1 MNSKE
6 PVSNNERFMSNDE
19 TVQQVIAAIREAIA
33 EDWVQDFEI
42 DADTS
47 LNNDLEIESIEFVS
61 IADKLQKMF
70 GAKVDVIGWLSK
82 QNIETLIA
90 LTVGDLVNI
99 VEQGR

>member
-1 MNSKE
+1 MN
-6 PVSNNERFMSNDE
+6 NDE
-19 TVQQVIAAIREAIA
+19 ILQQVVAAIREAIA

-47 LNNDLEIESIEFVS
+47 LNDDLEIESIEFVS
-61 IADKLQKMF
+61 IADKLQKLF
-70 GAKVDVIGWLSK
+70 GAQVDVIGWLSQ

-90 LTVGDLVNI
+90 MTVGDLVKL

>member
-1 MNSKE
+1 VNNRELLNSKE
-6 PVSNNERFMSNDE
+6 KVDNDA
-19 TVQQVIAAIREAIA
+19 TLQQVIAAIREAIA

-61 IADKLQKMF
+61 IADKLQKIF
-70 GAKVDVIGWLSK
+70 GDQVDVIGWLSQ

-90 LTVGDLVNI
+90 MTVGDLVKI

>member
-1 MNSKE
+1 MND
-6 PVSNNERFMSNDE
+6 NEIL
-19 TVQQVIAAIREAIA
+19 QQVVTAIREAIA

-47 LNNDLEIESIEFVS
+47 LNNDLESESIEFVS
-61 IADKLQKMF
+61 IADKLQKIF
-70 GAKVDVIGWLSK
+70 GAKVDVVGWLSQ

-90 LTVGDLVNI
+90 MTVGDLVKI

>member
-1 MNSKE
+1 MNDKE
-6 PVSNNERFMSNDE
+6 PVSNNEIL
-19 TVQQVIAAIREAIA
+19 QQVIAAIREAIA

-61 IADKLQKMF
+61 IADKLQKLF
-70 GAKVDVIGWLSK
+70 GAKVDVIGWLS
-82 QNIETLIA
+82 QQDINTLIA
-90 LTVGDLVNI
+90 MTVGDLVKF

>member
-1 MNSKE
+1 
-6 PVSNNERFMSNDE
+6 MSNDE
-19 TVQQVIAAIREAIA
+19 ILQQVVAAIREAIA

-47 LNNDLEIESIEFVS
+47 LNDDLEIESIEFVS
-61 IADKLQKMF
+61 IADKLQKLF
-70 GAKVDVIGWLSK
+70 GAQVDVIGWLSQ

-90 LTVGDLVNI
+90 MTVGDLVKL